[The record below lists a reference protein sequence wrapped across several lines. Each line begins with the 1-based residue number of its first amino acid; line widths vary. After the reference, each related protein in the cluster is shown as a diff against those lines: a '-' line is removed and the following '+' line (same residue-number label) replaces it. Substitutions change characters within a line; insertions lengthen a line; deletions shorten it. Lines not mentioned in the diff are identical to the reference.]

1 MRPARPNPSAHS
13 GLTEWLLQRATAVCL
28 SAFLL
33 YIVVRLVVDPPADH
47 TAWRAWFGQG
57 GVRIVWALT
66 FAAVLIHAWI
76 GLRSV
81 FIDYLRS
88 TALRLLC
95 YLLTAL
101 GLLAMA
107 LWCAQLLLSAGGGA

>member
-1 MRPARPNPSAHS
+1 MRPVRPNPSAHS

-28 SAFLL
+28 AAFLL
-33 YIVVRLVVDPPADH
+33 YIVTRLVLDPPADH
-47 TAWRAWFGQG
+47 STWRAWFGQG
-57 GVRIVWALT
+57 GVRIVWALG

-81 FIDYLRS
+81 FIDYLGS
-88 TALRLLC
+88 LALRLLA

-101 GLLAMA
+101 ALLALA
-107 LWCAQLLLSAGGGA
+107 LWCAQLLLSVGGGT